1 MPAMFVGETQFPRD
15 FRRYARQFSLL
26 EIDCEPGSV
35 PGKARLQG
43 CAEQAREGFVFSLVV
58 PSSLASLEGGDEA
71 ARAWKAAQNVA
82 RILKAKWWVVRTP
95 TAVRPTRRAREQL
108 GALFAQ
114 LQAGGMRVAWE
125 PRGLWEDDA
134 AGETAAALGAYLV
147 RDVAK
152 QDPPPADVLYAR
164 VLALGRGARVGLG
177 LAERIAQRMHAFSE
191 ALVVVEGSGAR
202 AIKTALSMVQGA
214 EPSEAEDELED
225 SDDADESVESDDSDE
240 SDESDDS
247 DEDDSDDD
255 DSDDDDSDE
264 DDSDETEE
272 A

>member
-1 MPAMFVGETQFPRD
+1 MFVGETQFPRD
-15 FRRYARQFSLL
+15 FRRYVRQFSLL

-35 PGKARLQG
+35 PGKARLQACG
-43 CAEQAREGFVFSLVV
+43 EQAPEGFVFSLVV
-58 PSSLASLEGGDEA
+58 PSSLASLEGNEDA

-114 LQAGGMRVAWE
+114 LQTGGMRVAWE

-177 LAERIAQRMHAFSE
+177 LAERIAERMHAFPE
-191 ALVVVEGSGAR
+191 AFVAVEGSGAR
-202 AIKTALSMVQGA
+202 AIKTALGMVQDA
-214 EPSEAEDELED
+214 EPSEAEDELD
-225 SDDADESVESDDSDE
+225 DADDADESAESDDSDE
-240 SDESDDS
+240 SEDSDDS
-247 DEDDSDDD
+247 
-255 DSDDDDSDE
+255 DDDSDE

>member
-1 MPAMFVGETQFPRD
+1 MFVGETQFPRD

-35 PGKARLQG
+35 PGKARLQA
-43 CAEQAREGFVFSLVV
+43 CAEQAPEGFVFSLVV
-58 PSSLASLEGGDEA
+58 PSSLASLDGGEEA
-71 ARAWKAAQNVA
+71 ARAWKSAQNVA

-177 LAERIAQRMHAFSE
+177 LAERIAERMHAFPE
-191 ALVVVEGSGAR
+191 ALVAVEGSGAR
-202 AIKTALSMVQGA
+202 AIKTALGMVQDA
-214 EPSEAEDELED
+214 DPSESENASELDDADDSEESED
-225 SDDADESVESDDSDE
+225 SDESVDSDDSDE
-240 SDESDDS
+240 SV
-247 DEDDSDDD
+247 DD
-255 DSDDDDSDE
+255 DSDDDDA
-264 DDSDETEE
+264 DDDDADDDEE